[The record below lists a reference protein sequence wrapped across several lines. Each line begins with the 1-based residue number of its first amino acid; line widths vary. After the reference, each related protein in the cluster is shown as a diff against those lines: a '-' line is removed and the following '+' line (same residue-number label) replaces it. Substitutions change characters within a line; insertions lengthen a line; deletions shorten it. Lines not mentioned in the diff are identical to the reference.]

1 MVAMRN
7 FMLGGAMLVAAGA
20 AAFALDSM
28 DSIGDARAV
37 AKAAPVLG
45 SAAGS
50 PVLVELFTSQGCS
63 SCPPADLLLSRL
75 DAEGGVVT
83 LSRPVTYWDRLGW
96 KDTLARPANDLLQRR
111 YAERGLPDG
120 GVYTPE
126 VVVQGAAAAV
136 GSDERKLRRL
146 IASARVSDPVTLAQA
161 GDRVTASRALPGTE
175 LRFVAV
181 AKRRAVT
188 IGRGENGGRAIGYS
202 NVVLNE
208 VASACAPTGACS
220 AAIPKAISGQEGADR
235 WAAILQDKGSGRV
248 QAVRWIGRP
257 AK

>member
-1 MVAMRN
+1 MRN
-7 FMLGGAMLVAAGA
+7 VLILGAVLVAGA
-20 AAFALDSM
+20 TLVALDS
-28 DSIGDARAV
+28 IERPGNAHAV
-37 AKAAPVLG
+37 ATAAPAAAT
-45 SAAGS
+45 AAGP

-63 SCPPADLLLSRL
+63 SCPPADALLAKL
-75 DAEGGVVT
+75 DTEGGVVT

-96 KDTLARPANDLLQRR
+96 KDTLARPANDLLQRS
-111 YAERGLPDG
+111 YAARGLPDG

-126 VVVQGAAAAV
+126 AVVQGSTAAV

-146 IASARVSDPVTLAQA
+146 IAAARTAHPMTLTQA

-181 AKRRAVT
+181 AKRRAVR
-188 IGRGENGGRAIGYS
+188 IGRGENSGQAIGYT

-208 VASACAPTGACS
+208 AATACAPSGACS
-220 AAIPKAISGQEGADR
+220 AAIPVAIAGQPGADR
-235 WAAILQDKGSGRV
+235 WAAILQDKGGGRV

>member
-1 MVAMRN
+1 MRN
-7 FMLGGAMLVAAGA
+7 AMLVGAMLVAAGA
-20 AAFALDSM
+20 TLYALEPMDRSGNAALSAQ
-28 DSIGDARAV
+28 
-37 AKAAPVLG
+37 AAPTA
-45 SAAGS
+45 AAGS

-63 SCPPADLLLSRL
+63 SCPPADALLSKL
-75 DAEGGVVT
+75 DAEGSVVT

-96 KDTLARPANDLLQRR
+96 KDTLARPANDLLQRT
-111 YAERGLPDG
+111 YAVRGLPDG

-126 VVVQGAAAAV
+126 AVVQGSTATV

-146 IASARVSDPVTLAQA
+146 ITGARSSNPVTLAQA

-188 IGRGENGGRAIGYS
+188 IGRGENSGHAIGYT

-208 VASACAPTGACS
+208 AVAVCAPSGPCN
-220 AAIPKAISGQEGADR
+220 AAIPAAISRQQGADR
-235 WAAILQDKGSGRV
+235 WAAVLQDKGGGRV